1 MKTLLRLLLILIAVM
16 LAAGNAVAE
25 CDCKQPAYKDHIDF
39 LTRYTACLEEC
50 FSTRIQ
56 HIQHDLKT
64 AEQRISDQDAE
75 IERLNLRIRNLEN
88 QGSSV
93 KE

>member
-1 MKTLLRLLLILIAVM
+1 MKTPLGLFLIIIAVM
-16 LAAGNAVAE
+16 LTAGNSVAE

-64 AEQRISDQDAE
+64 AAQRITDQDAE

-88 QGSSV
+88 KGSSTN
-93 KE
+93 K